1 VAIVVVLLPVS
12 DAEPSLQPAAISEL
26 ARLGVTSVAVVR
38 DERTVGLVV
47 EGWAFDPGR
56 SAAAVVA
63 AVAGPSA
70 RARTL
75 HPLME
80 MAVSTAT
87 AIKGGACDEARTAAG
102 RLTAR

>member
-87 AIKGGACDEARTAAG
+87 AIKGGG
-102 RLTAR
+102 M